1 MAKGRWGTLRFF
13 LGRASAENIEST
25 AGALSFS
32 TALAVVP
39 ALAVVMG
46 TLASF
51 PAFENLRSTLQDLL
65 TSNLMPH
72 AGMKMQNQIAAFVA
86 AAGKLTAFGTLGLAA
101 TAILLLFTIEGA
113 FNRIFRVT
121 HQRPLLFR
129 AVVLWAVLTAT
140 PFLFAISL
148 TVFGYYVVYEPRDFV
163 MQLVWTVLGEVM
175 PALLSWLGFALLYVL
190 VPNRRVRWRDAVIGA
205 AVSAGLFTL
214 LRAGFGF
221 YVSSMTSYSA
231 IYGALAAVPVFL
243 LWIFLIWY
251 VILAGAV
258 ITAALPDW
266 RLIRAG
272 LASGPSLNLA
282 VALELLNCLSKS
294 FRAGRAATS
303 QELALTI
310 EVPEA
315 SVLPVLEDLR
325 AAHYVAIGENGR
337 WMLVRDLET
346 VPLAELIHRFGF
358 GIDAALAQLR
368 EGAVGERVA
377 RFLAPAV
384 RTEEQYLHVSLG
396 RILDGEAAT
405 PAPRAVELPASPPEA
420 GCPAPGKPPQSP
432 S

>member
-1 MAKGRWGTLRFF
+1 LKGGWGTVRFF
-13 LGRASAENIEST
+13 LGRAAAENIGST
-25 AGALSFS
+25 AGSLGFS

-46 TLASF
+46 TFASF
-51 PAFENLRSTLQDLL
+51 PAFAKLRSAAQDLL
-65 TSNLMPH
+65 MSNLMPH
-72 AGMKMQNQIAAFVA
+72 AGVKVQSQIADFVA
-86 AAGKLTAFGTLGLAA
+86 AAGKLTAFGTVGLAM
-101 TAILLLFTIEGA
+101 TAVLLLFTIEGA

-140 PFLFAISL
+140 PFLIALSL
-148 TVFGYYVVYEPRDFV
+148 TVFGYVVYEPRDFV
-163 MQLVWTVLGEVM
+163 MQLVWIAVGEII
-175 PALLSWLGFALLYVL
+175 PALLSWGGFALLYVL
-190 VPNRRVRWRDAVIGA
+190 VPNRRVRWGDAVIGA
-205 AVSAGLFTL
+205 AVSAGLFTV
-214 LRAGFGF
+214 LRAGFGV
-221 YVSSMTSYSA
+221 YIGSMTSYSA

-251 VILAGAV
+251 AILAGAV

-266 RLIRAG
+266 RLMRAG

-315 SVLPVLEDLR
+315 FVLPVLENLR
-325 AAHYVAIGENGR
+325 AARYVAIGENGR
-337 WMLVRDLET
+337 WMLVRDLKT

-358 GIDAALAQLR
+358 GIEAALAQLR
-368 EGAVGERVA
+368 EGALGARVA
-377 RFLAPAV
+377 RFLAPAI
-384 RTEEQYLHVSLG
+384 RAEEQSLHVDLG
-396 RILDGEAAT
+396 RILDGETAT
-405 PAPRAVELPASPPEA
+405 PAPQAAERPAAPPEA
-420 GCPAPGKPPQSP
+420 GYSERGGPR
-432 S
+432 